1 MAAAAH
7 ATPRDV
13 AVFWFGPEWESNRAA
28 LATPEYF
35 GAAAMARWYG
45 GGAEADAACAAF
57 ADLIRKAGRGE
68 LKAAPGWG
76 DAPEA
81 RLATVVLL
89 DQLSRGAFR
98 GTPEAF
104 AYDDAAIATTLA
116 AVDAGQDVGM
126 SPAERQF
133 LYMPLMHS
141 EEAALHARALQ
152 LYTALAEAY
161 PGLPTMAYALKFE
174 KEHAAVVDR
183 FGRYPHRNAARGR
196 VTTPEEAEWLAS
208 PDLPSWAKSQLA
220 K

>member
-1 MAAAAH
+1 MAAAAT

-13 AVFWFGPEWESNRAA
+13 CVFWFGSEWPNREVLSTPAYFAA
-28 LATPEYF
+28 N
-35 GAAAMARWYG
+35 MSRWFS

-57 ADLIRKAGRGE
+57 TELIRAAGSGA
-68 LKAAPGWG
+68 LKSAPGWG

-98 GTPEAF
+98 GSPEAF
-104 AYDDAAIATTLA
+104 AYDDAALETSLA
-116 AVDAGQDVGM
+116 AVSAGQDVAM

-141 EEAALHARALQ
+141 ESAAHHVRAEQ
-152 LYTALAEAY
+152 LFTSLAEEF
-161 PGLPTMAYALKFE
+161 PLPALKFALNYE
-174 KEHAAVVDR
+174 KEHGAVVAR

-196 VTTPEEAEWLAS
+196 ETTPEEAAWLAG
-208 PDLPSWAKSQLA
+208 PDVPGWAKSQVA